1 MTFLSSL
8 PVRARCCSA
17 RSLKVL
23 SSLGFAALLAA
34 CANTPLP
41 PHEPPQTPS
50 PGATAPSQAAAPQLP
65 RVQTPHAPLSEI
77 SIASATP
84 PPVTMLA
91 APADIWERI
100 RRGLAMQDLDGELVR
115 DREQWYASRPDYIQ
129 RMTERSSRY
138 LFHIVEEIERRNLPM
153 ELALL
158 PFIESAFNPQ
168 AVSSARAAGMWQFMP
183 ATGQSFDLKQNVF
196 RDDRRDVLASTRAAL
211 DYLEQLHARFG
222 DWHLAL
228 AAYNWGQ
235 GNVRR
240 AIERNQAAGLGT
252 GYNDLN
258 MPAETR
264 NYVPKLQAVKNIIA
278 SPQQFGSVLPLIENH
293 PFFDT
298 VDITNDI
305 DVETAARLADVR
317 LEDFRAL
324 NPSQRKPVIFATGT
338 PQILLPW
345 NNADIFKKNL
355 AAAAPGSL
363 ASWTAWVAPSNLPSR
378 EVASRFGMNEDD
390 FREMNNI
397 PRGMVIKSGSTVL
410 VRRNGQGAGAVAE
423 HVVNNARLAYTPE
436 IVLRRTSVR
445 ARRGDSIATIAA
457 RYDLPAATV
466 AGWNKMGARAGLKRG
481 QAVVLYLPVRAS
493 AAAARDN
500 AETARSERG
509 ESRAARSSARGN
521 ARAEQAP
528 KGKAGSTRAAK
539 GRDSADRRAQPAGKK
554 AAPARAQP
562 AASKKPVARTGS
574 AKPAPKAAAKPKANT
589 RR

>member
-138 LFHIVEEIERRNLPM
+138 LFHIVEEIERRGLPS

-158 PFIESAFNPQ
+158 PFIESAFNPT

-183 ATGQSFDLKQNVF
+183 ATGAHFDLKQNAF

-235 GNVRR
+235 GNVGR
-240 AIERNQAAGLGT
+240 AITRNQRSGLGT
-252 GYNDLN
+252 GYADLS
-258 MPAETR
+258 MPNETR
-264 NYVPKLQAVKNIIA
+264 HYVPKLQAVKNIVA
-278 SPQQFGSVLPLIENH
+278 HPERFSATLPDIGNH

-298 VDITNDI
+298 VTLERDM
-305 DVETAARLADVR
+305 DVALIARLAEVAEADV
-317 LEDFRAL
+317 RAL
-324 NPSQRKPVIFATGT
+324 NPSLKQPVVMANGT
-338 PQILLPW
+338 PNVLLPW
-345 NNADIFKKNL
+345 DNAVIFQRNL
-355 AAAAPGSL
+355 KAHDGPL
-363 ASWTAWVAPSNLPSR
+363 ASWTAWVVPKTMTAAEAAR
-378 EVASRFGMNEDD
+378 RVGMSEAEL
-390 FREMNNI
+390 RAVNNI
-397 PRGMVIKSGSTVL
+397 PPRMRVRAGSSLLVPRSDRFDRDVPAHVADNAMLSLQPDANTRRVVVKARGGDNV
-410 VRRNGQGAGAVAE
+410 
-423 HVVNNARLAYTPE
+423 ARLA
-436 IVLRRTSVR
+436 RRYGLNAVS
-445 ARRGDSIATIAA
+445 
-457 RYDLPAATV
+457 V
-466 AGWNKMGARAGLKRG
+466 AGWNKLAVTSALKRG
-481 QAVVLYLPVRAS
+481 QRLTLYLPQRPKAS
-493 AAAARDN
+493 GKRST
-500 AETARSERG
+500 TA
-509 ESRAARSSARGN
+509 
-521 ARAEQAP
+521 
-528 KGKAGSTRAAK
+528 
-539 GRDSADRRAQPAGKK
+539 
-554 AAPARAQP
+554 
-562 AASKKPVARTGS
+562 KKPVARTSASSASKSAGKS
-574 AKPAPKAAAKPKANT
+574 TAKPTAKT
-589 RR
+589 RVATQPARAQAR